1 MPLRRLTARERSA
14 RSNGQLAAVLAFVA
28 GAADVSGYL
37 ALHQF
42 TSHMSGIVASLATT
56 LAEHK
61 YLDQTEVLTA
71 PAAALSAFL
80 AGAAV
85 CAVLINWSRRRDRES
100 LYAVPVL
107 LEALLLAFLAFP
119 AAHTHFFLMLTLL
132 SFSMGLQNAI
142 ITKISDA
149 EIRTTHVTGM
159 ITDIGIELGKA
170 LYFNRKR
177 HRPRVHADGSRLAL
191 LSLLVALFFLGGALG
206 AFAYPRIGFVLL
218 LPLATALAVFTA
230 FPIAADLFGPRA
242 DSL

>member
-56 LAEHK
+56 LTEHGA
-61 YLDQTEVLTA
+61 QVLTV

-85 CAVLINWSRRRDRES
+85 CAVLINWARRRNRES

-119 AAHTHFFLMLTLL
+119 ASHTHFFLMLTLL
-132 SFSMGLQNAI
+132 SFTMGLQNAI
-142 ITKISDA
+142 ITKISEA

-159 ITDIGIELGKA
+159 LTDIGIELGKA

-177 HRPRVHADGSRLAL
+177 AQPPVRSDRSRLLL
-191 LSLLVALFFLGGALG
+191 LSLLVVLFFSGGALG
-206 AFAYPRIGFVLL
+206 AFAYPRIGFLL
-218 LPLATALAVFTA
+218 LVPLAAALSVFTV

>member
-56 LAEHK
+56 LTEHGA
-61 YLDQTEVLTA
+61 QVLTV

-85 CAVLINWSRRRDRES
+85 CAVLINWARRRNRES

-119 AAHTHFFLMLTLL
+119 ASHTHFFLMLTLL

-142 ITKISDA
+142 ITKISEA

-159 ITDIGIELGKA
+159 LTDIGIELGKA

-177 HRPRVHADGSRLAL
+177 AQPPVRSDRSRLLL
-191 LSLLVALFFLGGALG
+191 LSLLVVLFFSGGALG
-206 AFAYPRIGFVLL
+206 AFAYPRIGFLL
-218 LPLATALAVFTA
+218 LVPLAAALSVFTV

>member
-1 MPLRRLTARERSA
+1 MPLRRLTARQRSS

-56 LAEHK
+56 LTEHG
-61 YLDQTEVLTA
+61 THIFTV
-71 PAAALSAFL
+71 PAAVLSAFL

-85 CAVLINWSRRRDRES
+85 CAMLINWARRRNHES
-100 LYAVPVL
+100 LYAVSVL
-107 LEALLLAFLAFP
+107 LEAFLLAFLAFP
-119 AAHTHFFLMLTLL
+119 ASHTHFFVMLTLL

-142 ITKISDA
+142 ITKISEA

-159 ITDIGIELGKA
+159 LTDIGIELGKA

-177 HRPRVHADGSRLAL
+177 DKPPVRADSSRLAL

-206 AFAYPRIGFVLL
+206 AFAYPRIGFLL
-218 LPLATALAVFTA
+218 LVPLATVLAVFTV
-230 FPIAADLFGPRA
+230 FPITSDLFGPRT

>member
-1 MPLRRLTARERSA
+1 MPLRRLTARERSS

-56 LAEHK
+56 LTEHGA
-61 YLDQTEVLTA
+61 QVLTV

-85 CAVLINWSRRRDRES
+85 CAALINWARRRNHES

-119 AAHTHFFLMLTLL
+119 ASHTHFFLMLTLL

-142 ITKISDA
+142 ITKISEA

-159 ITDIGIELGKA
+159 LTDIGIELGKA
-170 LYFNRKR
+170 LYWNRNR
-177 HRPRVHADGSRLAL
+177 SQPPVRAEVPRLTL
-191 LSLLVALFFLGGALG
+191 LSLLVALFFSGGTLG
-206 AFAYPRIGFVLL
+206 AFAYPHIGFLL
-218 LPLATALAVFTA
+218 MLPLAAALAALTVL
-230 FPIAADLFGPRA
+230 PISVDLLHRMK
-242 DSL
+242 S